1 MQKKTKITLKK
12 LFEWILINIPIAF
25 FINEILKDKKNVI
38 VFSNW
43 IILFLL
49 ILPFTIIILKKKF
62 KTKKYLY
69 VYSMYFFSI
78 IFFQIFIYKF
88 KIFNQIKNLAY
99 LVYKTIYHNEV
110 KGVVPPPIV
119 IYLILFITLFCGF
132 IVNYIKKYKKI
143 DTDNQD
149 KSGLIDSRNQDL
161 KKLKNILDN
170 TLDSIIVD
178 DEWGNGK
185 TFFIKEFMRVYER
198 NYEFIYIKTP
208 YFQTREEFRK
218 IFLTELNK
226 VFIKNGIFN
235 TSISNLTKYFG
246 IEIQGIK
253 LNQIE
258 KNYNETIEEI
268 VKKMCKLEQK
278 IIVVLD
284 DLDRIEKGEDI
295 QEILN
300 FIGEINIELREK
312 IGIITL
318 SSYNKLNE
326 KVISHTEDKEGEN
339 YLEKYFDKKFYLQK
353 VNIKELIEYFCED
366 ENLSKIIKQC
376 TEAIEKYYLISFNSE
391 NLENYEKNSKE
402 EIKQNKIYFSRQTFR
417 NIERIVKNIS
427 NINVD
432 ELIGNKEIYK
442 KIFILF
448 EIFELLLPESW
459 ENLKI
464 DSKMESLLNNIFIY
478 KDNPEIN
485 LERYNQFIYSC
496 ANEVLNYKKS
506 KTQNFFSKYQN
517 IKNFITGKSINNSE
531 NILIEE
537 YLETAKIFKFSEDEK
552 KQILDFF
559 IRDNKISKY
568 DFIQLYIQFELNY
581 KLYLDDITTFIEI
594 INNKSNN
601 CGSTYI
607 NKYLLIREFCKFLY
621 SLSLISLKEFSDII
635 KLIQTNDIS
644 LLEEKIFEKFNQ
656 HKNKQEIYKIL
667 NFISEIY
674 NETSQPLKYNTLIS
688 NIKIGIENFKFN
700 DDLESLLNAIKEAEK
715 EFKDDTWYT
724 IEKYDFIVDI
734 EEIFNQGNLDL
745 DSLLKKYLFK
755 FHKNE
760 DENTKLIEY
769 IKLIKYIKT
778 LRENNIIKVN
788 IQHIVNLNILK
799 LYLEEINPTIKEIT
813 DRLKNNKIDI
823 EKFKRKLKKENKD
836 KYEEWKDILNELKT
850 K

>member
-1 MQKKTKITLKK
+1 MKKKIIFKK
-12 LFEWILINIPIAF
+12 IFEWFLINIPIAF
-25 FINEILKDKKNVI
+25 FINEILGDKKNI
-38 VFSNW
+38 ITFSNW

-49 ILPFTIIILKKKF
+49 ILPFTITILKKKF
-62 KTKKYLY
+62 KIEKYLFDY
-69 VYSMYFFSI
+69 LKYFFSI
-78 IFFQIFIYKF
+78 VCAQII
-88 KIFNQIKNLAY
+88 
-99 LVYKTIYHNEV
+99 VYKLKKYDNIKDLQIILSCWILIT
-110 KGVVPPPIV
+110 
-119 IYLILFITLFCGF
+119 ILFGDF
-132 IVNYIKKYKKI
+132 ISRYIEKYENNDSDNVNKI
-143 DTDNQD
+143 GSN
-149 KSGLIDSRNQDL
+149 LINSREQDL
-161 KKLKNILDN
+161 DNLKNILDN
-170 TLDSIIVD
+170 TLDSIIID

-185 TFFIKEFMRVYER
+185 TFFIKKFMEKYNT
-198 NYEFIYIKTP
+198 NYEFIYIKAP

-218 IFLTELNK
+218 VFLTELNK

-246 IEIQGIK
+246 VEIQGIT

-268 VKKMCKLEQK
+268 VKKMCKLDKK
-278 IIVVLD
+278 IVVVLD

-312 IGIITL
+312 IGLITL

-353 VNIKELIEYFCED
+353 INIQELIEYFCED

-376 TEAIEKYYLISFNSE
+376 KEAIEKYYLISFNSE
-391 NLENYEKNSKE
+391 NLENYEKNFKE
-402 EIKQNKIYFSRQTFR
+402 EIKQNKIYFSKQTFR

-448 EIFELLLPESW
+448 EIFELLLPKSW

-485 LERYNQFIYSC
+485 FERYNQFIYSC

-506 KTQNFFSKYQN
+506 KTQNYFSKYQN
-517 IKNFITGKSINNSE
+517 IKNFITGKHINNDE

-537 YLETAKIFKFSEDEK
+537 YLETAEIFKFSEDEK

-559 IRDNKISKY
+559 ITNNKITKY
-568 DFIQLYIQFELNY
+568 DFIQLYYQFELDY
-581 KLYLDDITTFIEI
+581 KLCLYDVEIFIEK

-601 CGSTYI
+601 CGSTFI
-607 NKYLLIREFCKFLY
+607 NKYLLISEFCKFLY

-635 KLIQTNDIS
+635 ELIQTNDTS

-667 NFISEIY
+667 DFISEIY
-674 NETSQPLKYNTLIS
+674 NETSQTSKYNTLNS

-700 DDLESLLNAIKEAEK
+700 DDVNSLLKAFKEAENEYK
-715 EFKDDTWYT
+715 EDAWFT
-724 IEKYDFIVDI
+724 ILGMHFDFIVDV
-734 EEIFNQGNLDL
+734 ENSFNQDDLNLDIE
-745 DSLLKKYLFK
+745 SKKYLDK
-755 FHKNE
+755 FYKNK
-760 DENTKLIEY
+760 KLVNYVKI
-769 IKLIKYIKT
+769 
-778 LRENNIIKVN
+778 LRENSIIKVN
-788 IQHIVNLNILK
+788 VHHIINLNILK
-799 LYLEEINPTIKEIT
+799 LDLKEINPTINEIT
-813 DRLKNNKIDI
+813 DRLKNNNIDI
-823 EKFKRKLKKENKD
+823 EKFKKKLKEENKD
-836 KYEEWKDILNELKT
+836 KYEEWKDILNELV
-850 K
+850 

>member
-1 MQKKTKITLKK
+1 MKKKIIFKK
-12 LFEWILINIPIAF
+12 VFEWFLINIPIAF
-25 FINEILKDKKNVI
+25 FINEILGDKKNI
-38 VFSNW
+38 ITFSNW

-49 ILPFTIIILKKKF
+49 IFLFAIIILKKKL
-62 KTKKYLY
+62 KIEKYLFDY
-69 VYSMYFFSI
+69 LEYFFSVVCIQI
-78 IFFQIFIYKF
+78 IIYKS
-88 KIFNQIKNLAY
+88 KKYDSIKDFMIILSCWI
-99 LVYKTIYHNEV
+99 LIT
-110 KGVVPPPIV
+110 
-119 IYLILFITLFCGF
+119 ILFGDF
-132 IVNYIKKYKKI
+132 ISRYIEKYENNDSNNVNKI
-143 DTDNQD
+143 GSN
-149 KSGLIDSRNQDL
+149 LINSREQDL
-161 KKLKNILDN
+161 DNLKNILDN
-170 TLDSIIVD
+170 TLDSIIID

-185 TFFIKEFMRVYER
+185 TFFIKKFMEKYNT
-198 NYEFIYIKTP
+198 NYEFIYIKAP

-218 IFLTELNK
+218 VFLTELNK

-246 IEIQGIK
+246 VEIQGIT

-268 VKKMCKLEQK
+268 VKKMCKLDKK
-278 IIVVLD
+278 IVVVLD

-312 IGIITL
+312 IGLITL

-353 VNIKELIEYFCED
+353 VNIQELIEYFCED
-366 ENLSKIIKQC
+366 ENLLKIIKQC
-376 TEAIEKYYLISFNSE
+376 KKAIEEHYLISFNSE
-391 NLENYEKNSKE
+391 ILEIYEKNFKE
-402 EIKQNKIYFSRQTFR
+402 DIKKQNKIYLSKQTFR
-417 NIERIVKNIS
+417 NIERLIKNI
-427 NINVD
+427 NISVN
-432 ELIGNKEIYK
+432 EIIGDKEIYE

-485 LERYNQFIYSC
+485 FERYNQFIYSC

-506 KTQNFFSKYQN
+506 KTQNYFSKYQN

-559 IRDNKISKY
+559 IANNKITKY
-568 DFIQLYIQFELNY
+568 DFIQLYYQFELDY
-581 KLYLDDITTFIEI
+581 KLCLYDVEIFIEK

-601 CGSTYI
+601 CGSTFI
-607 NKYLLIREFCKFLY
+607 NKYLLISEFCKFLY
-621 SLSLISLKEFSDII
+621 SLSLISLKELSDII
-635 KLIQTNDIS
+635 KLIQTNNINLS
-644 LLEEKIFEKFNQ
+644 EEKIFEKFNQ

-674 NETSQPLKYNTLIS
+674 NETSQTSEYNTLNS
-688 NIKIGIENFKFN
+688 NIEIGIKNFKFN
-700 DDLESLLNAIKEAEK
+700 DDVNSLLKAFKEAENEYK
-715 EFKDDTWYT
+715 EDAWFT
-724 IEKYDFIVDI
+724 ILGMHFNFIVDV
-734 EEIFNQGNLDL
+734 ENSFNQDDL
-745 DSLLKKYLFK
+745 NFDIESKKYLDK
-755 FHKNE
+755 FYKNK
-760 DENTKLIEY
+760 KLVNYVKI
-769 IKLIKYIKT
+769 
-778 LRENNIIKVN
+778 LRENSIIKVN
-788 IQHIVNLNILK
+788 VHHIINLNILELDWK
-799 LYLEEINPTIKEIT
+799 EINSTINEIT
-813 DRLKNNKIDI
+813 DRLKNNNIDI
-823 EKFKRKLKKENKD
+823 EKFKKKLKEENKD
-836 KYEEWKDILNELKT
+836 KYEEWKDILNELV
-850 K
+850 

>member
-1 MQKKTKITLKK
+1 MQKKIKITLKK
-12 LFEWILINIPIAF
+12 LLEWILINIPIAF
-25 FINEILKDKKNVI
+25 FINEILKDKKKVI

-62 KTKKYLY
+62 KTEKYLY
-69 VYSMYFFSI
+69 NYLMYSFSI

-88 KIFNQIKNLAY
+88 KIFDKIKNLAY
-99 LVYKTIYHNEV
+99 LVYKTIYHNEL

-143 DTDNQD
+143 DIDNQD
-149 KSGLIDSRNQDL
+149 KSGLIDSRKQDL
-161 KKLKNILDN
+161 EKLKNILDN
-170 TLDSIIVD
+170 TLDSIIID

-185 TFFIKEFMRVYER
+185 TFFIKEFMKVYEK
-198 NYEFIYIKTP
+198 NYEFIYIKAP

-218 IFLTELNK
+218 VFLTELNK
-226 VFIKNGIFN
+226 AFIKSGIFN

-246 IEIQGIK
+246 IEIQGIT

-268 VKKMCKLEQK
+268 IKKMCKLDK
-278 IIVVLD
+278 RTVIVLD

-295 QEILN
+295 QEIFN

-312 IGIITL
+312 IGLITL

-326 KVISHTEDKEGEN
+326 KVQNHTEEKEGED

-353 VNIKELIEYFCED
+353 VNGEELIEYFCKD
-366 ENLSKIIKQC
+366 KNLQKLIKQC
-376 TEAIEKYYLISFNSE
+376 KQAIEKYYD
-391 NLENYEKNSKE
+391 LEVE
-402 EIKQNKIYFSRQTFR
+402 KQNITYLSKQTFR
-417 NIERIVKNIS
+417 NIERLVKNIS
-427 NINVD
+427 NINID
-432 ELIGNKEIYK
+432 KIIENKEIYK
-442 KIFILF
+442 KIFVLF

-459 ENLKI
+459 ENLEIDPKI
-464 DSKMESLLNNIFIY
+464 KSLLNNIFIY

-485 LERYNQFIYSC
+485 FERYYQFIDSC

-506 KTQNFFSKYQN
+506 KTQNYFSKYQN
-517 IKNFITGKSINNSE
+517 IKNFITKKSINNSK

-559 IRDNKISKY
+559 IRDNRISKY

-581 KLYLDDITTFIEI
+581 KLYPDDITTFIEK

-601 CGSTYI
+601 CDNSSI
-607 NKYLLIREFCKFLY
+607 DKYSLITLICKFL
-621 SLSLISLKEFSDII
+621 LRLNLISLKELGEIA
-635 KLIQTNDIS
+635 KLNEDNNLS
-644 LLEEKIFEKFNQ
+644 EEKIFEKFNQ

-667 NFISEIY
+667 EFILEIY
-674 NETSQPLKYNTLIS
+674 NETSSISKYNILMY
-688 NIKIGIENFKFN
+688 NIKLGIINFKFKN
-700 DDLESLLNAIKEAEK
+700 DLESLLNALKEAKK

-724 IEKYDFIVDI
+724 IEKYDFIVDV
-734 EEIFNQGNLDL
+734 EEIFNQRNPNLD
-745 DSLLKKYLFK
+745 SSLKKYLFQ

-769 IKLIKYIKT
+769 IKT
-778 LRENNIIKVN
+778 LRENNIIKAN
-788 IQHIVNLNILK
+788 IQYIVNLNILELDWK
-799 LYLEEINPTIKEIT
+799 EINPTIKEIT
-813 DRLKNNKIDI
+813 DRLKNNNIDI
-823 EKFKRKLKKENKD
+823 EKFKKKLKEENKD
-836 KYEEWKDILNELKT
+836 KYKEWKDILNELQIK
-850 K
+850 

>member
-1 MQKKTKITLKK
+1 MKKKIIFKK
-12 LFEWILINIPIAF
+12 VFEWFLINIPVAF
-25 FINEILKDKKNVI
+25 FINEILGDKKNI
-38 VFSNW
+38 ITFSNW

-49 ILPFTIIILKKKF
+49 ILPFVIVTLKKKF
-62 KTKKYLY
+62 KIEKYLFDY
-69 VYSMYFFSI
+69 LKYFLSIVCAQIIVYKLKEYDDIKDLQI
-78 IFFQIFIYKF
+78 IFSCC
-88 KIFNQIKNLAY
+88 
-99 LVYKTIYHNEV
+99 
-110 KGVVPPPIV
+110 
-119 IYLILFITLFCGF
+119 ILFKFLFGDF
-132 IVNYIKKYKKI
+132 ISRYVEKYKNNDNVNKI
-143 DTDNQD
+143 
-149 KSGLIDSRNQDL
+149 KSNLINSRKQDL
-161 KKLKNILDN
+161 DNLKNILDS
-170 TLDSIIVD
+170 TLDSIIID

-185 TFFIKEFMRVYER
+185 TFFIKKFMEKYNT
-198 NYEFIYIKTP
+198 NYEFIYIKAP
-208 YFQTREEFRK
+208 YFQTRQEFRK
-218 IFLTELNK
+218 VFLTELNK

-246 IEIQGIK
+246 IEIQGIT

-268 VKKMCKLEQK
+268 VKKMCKLDK
-278 IIVVLD
+278 RIVIVLD

-300 FIGEINIELREK
+300 FIGEMNIELKEK
-312 IGIITL
+312 IRLITL

-326 KVISHTEDKEGEN
+326 KVQNHTEKKEGED

-353 VNIKELIEYFCED
+353 INIEELIEYFCKD
-366 ENLSKIIKQC
+366 KNLQNIIKQC
-376 TEAIEKYYLISFNSE
+376 KQAIEKYYD
-391 NLENYEKNSKE
+391 LEVGEERYGEQKE
-402 EIKQNKIYFSRQTFR
+402 QKEQKKQNITYLSKQTFR
-417 NIERIVKNIS
+417 NIERLIKNI
-427 NINVD
+427 NININ
-432 ELIGNKEIYK
+432 ENEIIENNENNENNEIYK

-485 LERYNQFIYSC
+485 FERYNQFIYSC

-506 KTQNFFSKYQN
+506 KTQNYFSKYQN

-607 NKYLLIREFCKFLY
+607 NKDLLIREFCKFLY
-621 SLSLISLKEFSDII
+621 SLSLIFLKEFSDII
-635 KLIQTNDIS
+635 KLIQTNDDS

-674 NETSQPLKYNTLIS
+674 NETSQPSKYNTLNS

-700 DDLESLLNAIKEAEK
+700 DDVNPLLKAFKEAENEYK
-715 EFKDDTWYT
+715 EDAWIT
-724 IEKYDFIVDI
+724 ILGMSFDFIVDV
-734 EEIFNQGNLDL
+734 ENSFNQDDLNLDIE
-745 DSLLKKYLFK
+745 SKKYLDK
-755 FHKNE
+755 FYKNK
-760 DENTKLIEY
+760 KLVNHVKI
-769 IKLIKYIKT
+769 
-778 LRENNIIKVN
+778 LRENSIIKANVH
-788 IQHIVNLNILK
+788 HIINLNILK
-799 LYLEEINPTIKEIT
+799 LDLEEINSTINEIT
-813 DRLKNNKIDI
+813 DRLKNNNIDI
-823 EKFKRKLKKENKD
+823 EKFKKKLKEENKD
-836 KYEEWKDILNELKT
+836 KYEEWKDILNELV
-850 K
+850 

>member
-1 MQKKTKITLKK
+1 MKKKIIFKK
-12 LFEWILINIPIAF
+12 IFEWFLINIPIAF
-25 FINEILKDKKNVI
+25 FINEILGDKKNI
-38 VFSNW
+38 ITFSNW

-49 ILPFTIIILKKKF
+49 ILPFVIVTLKKKF
-62 KTKKYLY
+62 KIEKYLFDY
-69 VYSMYFFSI
+69 LKYFLSIVCAQIIVYKLKEYDNIKDLQI
-78 IFFQIFIYKF
+78 IFSCC
-88 KIFNQIKNLAY
+88 
-99 LVYKTIYHNEV
+99 
-110 KGVVPPPIV
+110 
-119 IYLILFITLFCGF
+119 ILFKFLFGDF
-132 IVNYIKKYKKI
+132 ISRYVEKYENNDNVNKI
-143 DTDNQD
+143 RSN
-149 KSGLIDSRNQDL
+149 LINSREQDL
-161 KKLKNILDN
+161 DNLKNILDN
-170 TLDSIIVD
+170 TLDSIIID

-185 TFFIKEFMRVYER
+185 TFFIKKFMEKYNT
-198 NYEFIYIKTP
+198 NYEFIYIKAP

-218 IFLTELNK
+218 VFLTELNK

-246 IEIQGIK
+246 VEIQGIT

-268 VKKMCKLEQK
+268 VKKMCKLDK
-278 IIVVLD
+278 KIVVILD

-312 IGIITL
+312 IGLITL

-353 VNIKELIEYFCED
+353 VNIQELIEYFCED

-376 TEAIEKYYLISFNSE
+376 KEAIEKYYLISFNS
-391 NLENYEKNSKE
+391 
-402 EIKQNKIYFSRQTFR
+402 
-417 NIERIVKNIS
+417 
-427 NINVD
+427 
-432 ELIGNKEIYK
+432 GNKEIYK

-448 EIFELLLPESW
+448 EIFELLLPKSW

-485 LERYNQFIYSC
+485 FEKYNPFIYSC

-506 KTQNFFSKYQN
+506 KTQNYFSKYQN
-517 IKNFITGKSINNSE
+517 IKNFITGKYINNDES
-531 NILIEE
+531 ILIEE

-601 CGSTYI
+601 CGDTYI

-635 KLIQTNDIS
+635 KLIQTNDDS

-667 NFISEIY
+667 DFISEIY
-674 NETSQPLKYNTLIS
+674 NETSQTSKYNTLNS
-688 NIKIGIENFKFN
+688 NIKIGIKNFKFN
-700 DDLESLLNAIKEAEK
+700 DDVNSLLKAFKEAENEYK
-715 EFKDDTWYT
+715 EDAWFT
-724 IEKYDFIVDI
+724 ILGMHFDFIVDV
-734 EEIFNQGNLDL
+734 ENSFNQDDLNLDIE
-745 DSLLKKYLFK
+745 SKKYLDK
-755 FHKNE
+755 FYKNK
-760 DENTKLIEY
+760 KLVNYVKI
-769 IKLIKYIKT
+769 
-778 LRENNIIKVN
+778 LRENSIIKVN
-788 IQHIVNLNILK
+788 VHHIINLNILK
-799 LYLEEINPTIKEIT
+799 LDLKEINPTINEIT
-813 DRLKNNKIDI
+813 DRLKNNNIDI
-823 EKFKRKLKKENKD
+823 EKFKKKLKEENKD
-836 KYEEWKDILNELKT
+836 KYEEWKDILNELV
-850 K
+850 

>member
-12 LFEWILINIPIAF
+12 LLEWFLINIPIAF
-25 FINEILKDKKNVI
+25 FINEILKDKKKVI

-62 KTKKYLY
+62 KTEKYLY
-69 VYSMYFFSI
+69 NYLMYSFSI

-88 KIFNQIKNLAY
+88 KIFDKIKNLAY
-99 LVYKTIYHNEV
+99 LVYKTIYHNEL

-143 DTDNQD
+143 DIDNQD
-149 KSGLIDSRNQDL
+149 KSGLIDSRKQDL
-161 KKLKNILDN
+161 EKLKNILDN
-170 TLDSIIVD
+170 TLDSIIID

-185 TFFIKEFMRVYER
+185 TFFIKEFMKVYER
-198 NYEFIYIKTP
+198 NYEFIYIKAP
-208 YFQTREEFRK
+208 YFRTREEFRK
-218 IFLTELNK
+218 VFLTELNK
-226 VFIKNGIFN
+226 VFTKSGIFN

-246 IEIQGIK
+246 IEIQGIT

-268 VKKMCKLEQK
+268 VKKMCKLDK
-278 IIVVLD
+278 RIVIVLD

-300 FIGEINIELREK
+300 FIGEINIELGKK
-312 IGIITL
+312 IGLITL
-318 SSYNKLNE
+318 SSYNKLN
-326 KVISHTEDKEGEN
+326 KKIQNHTEKKEGED

-353 VNIKELIEYFCED
+353 VNGEELIEYFCKD
-366 ENLSKIIKQC
+366 KNLQKIIKQC
-376 TEAIEKYYLISFNSE
+376 KQAIENYYD
-391 NLENYEKNSKE
+391 LEVE
-402 EIKQNKIYFSRQTFR
+402 KQNITYLSKQTFR
-417 NIERIVKNIS
+417 NIERLIKNI
-427 NINVD
+427 NISIN
-432 ELIGNKEIYK
+432 EIIENKEIYE

-448 EIFELLLPESW
+448 EIFELLLPKSW
-459 ENLKI
+459 ENLKR
-464 DSKMESLLNNIFIY
+464 DKMELLLNNIFIY

-485 LERYNQFIYSC
+485 SERYNQFIYSC
-496 ANEVLNYKKS
+496 ADEVLNYKKS
-506 KTQNFFSKYQN
+506 KTQNYFSKYQN

-559 IRDNKISKY
+559 IRDNGISQY

-601 CGSTYI
+601 CGNSSI
-607 NKYLLIREFCKFLY
+607 DKYLLITLICKFL
-621 SLSLISLKEFSDII
+621 LRLNLISLKELGEIA
-635 KLIQTNDIS
+635 KLNEDNNLS
-644 LLEEKIFEKFNQ
+644 EEKLFEKFNQ

-667 NFISEIY
+667 EFISKIY
-674 NETSQPLKYNTLIS
+674 SETSQTSKYNTLYS
-688 NIKIGIENFKFN
+688 NIKIGIKNFTFN
-700 DDLESLLNAIKEAEK
+700 DDVNPLLKAFKEAENEYK
-715 EFKDDTWYT
+715 EDAWFT
-724 IEKYDFIVDI
+724 IWGMHFDFIVDV
-734 EEIFNQGNLDL
+734 ENSFNQDDLNLDIE
-745 DSLLKKYLFK
+745 SKKYLDK
-755 FHKNE
+755 FYKNK
-760 DENTKLIEY
+760 KLVNYVNI
-769 IKLIKYIKT
+769 
-778 LRENNIIKVN
+778 LRENNIIKENVR
-788 IQHIVNLNILK
+788 HIINLNILK
-799 LYLEEINPTIKEIT
+799 LNLKEINPKIKDIT

>member
-1 MQKKTKITLKK
+1 MKKKIIFKK
-12 LFEWILINIPIAF
+12 IFEWILINIPVAF
-25 FINEILKDKKNVI
+25 FINEILGDKKNI
-38 VFSNW
+38 ITFSNW

-49 ILPFTIIILKKKF
+49 ILPFTITILKKKF
-62 KTKKYLY
+62 KIEKYLFDY
-69 VYSMYFFSI
+69 LKYFFSI
-78 IFFQIFIYKF
+78 VCAQII
-88 KIFNQIKNLAY
+88 
-99 LVYKTIYHNEV
+99 VYKLKKYDNI
-110 KGVVPPPIV
+110 KDLQI
-119 IYLILFITLFCGF
+119 ILSCWILIIILFGDF
-132 IVNYIKKYKKI
+132 ISRYIEKYENNDSDNVNKI
-143 DTDNQD
+143 ESN
-149 KSGLIDSRNQDL
+149 LINSRKQDL
-161 KKLKNILDN
+161 VNLKNILDS
-170 TLDSIIVD
+170 TLDSIIID
-178 DEWGNGK
+178 DKWGNGK
-185 TFFIKEFMRVYER
+185 TFFIKKFMEKY
-198 NYEFIYIKTP
+198 NTDYEFIYIKAP

-218 IFLTELNK
+218 VFLTELNK

-235 TSISNLTKYFG
+235 TSILNLTKYFG
-246 IEIQGIK
+246 IEIQGIT

-268 VKKMCKLEQK
+268 VKKMCKLDK
-278 IIVVLD
+278 RIVIVLD

-300 FIGEINIELREK
+300 FIGEINTELREK
-312 IGIITL
+312 IGLITL

-326 KVISHTEDKEGEN
+326 KVQNHIEDKEGEN
-339 YLEKYFDKKFYLQK
+339 YLDKYFDKKFYLQK
-353 VNIKELIEYFCED
+353 VNIEELIEYFCED
-366 ENLSKIIKQC
+366 ETLSKIIKQC
-376 TEAIEKYYLISFNSE
+376 KKAIEKDYLLSFNSE
-391 NLENYEKNSKE
+391 NLENYELNFKE
-402 EIKQNKIYFSRQTFR
+402 EVKQNKIYLSRQTFR

-464 DSKMESLLNNIFIY
+464 DSKMESLLDNIFIY
-478 KDNPEIN
+478 KDNLEIN
-485 LERYNQFIYSC
+485 FEGYNQFIYSC

-506 KTQNFFSKYQN
+506 KTQNYFSKYQN

-531 NILIEE
+531 NILIKE

-581 KLYLDDITTFIEI
+581 KLYLDDITAFIEI

-601 CGSTYI
+601 CVSTYI
-607 NKYLLIREFCKFLY
+607 NKDLLIRKFCKFLY

-635 KLIQTNDIS
+635 KLIQTNDDS
-644 LLEEKIFEKFNQ
+644 LLEEKKFEKFNQ

-674 NETSQPLKYNTLIS
+674 NETSQPSKYNTLNS

-700 DDLESLLNAIKEAEK
+700 DDVNPLLKAFEEAENEYK
-715 EFKDDTWYT
+715 EDAWFT
-724 IEKYDFIVDI
+724 ILGMRFNFINEI
-734 EEIFNQGNLDL
+734 ENIFNTKNLDL
-745 DSLLKKYLFK
+745 DNELKKYLYQSY
-755 FHKNE
+755 KNE

-769 IKLIKYIKT
+769 IKT
-778 LRENNIIKVN
+778 LRENSIIKANVH
-788 IQHIVNLNILK
+788 HIINLNILRLDLK
-799 LYLEEINPTIKEIT
+799 KINPTIKEIT
-813 DRLKNNKIDI
+813 DRLKNNKVNI
-823 EKFKRKLKKENKD
+823 EKFKKKLKEENKD
-836 KYEEWKDILNELKT
+836 KYEEWKDILNELV
-850 K
+850 

>member
-1 MQKKTKITLKK
+1 MKKKIIFKK
-12 LFEWILINIPIAF
+12 IFEWFLINIPIAF
-25 FINEILKDKKNVI
+25 FINEILGDKKNI
-38 VFSNW
+38 ITFSNW

-49 ILPFTIIILKKKF
+49 ILPFVIVTLKKKF
-62 KTKKYLY
+62 KIEKYLFDY
-69 VYSMYFFSI
+69 LKYFLSIVCAQIIVYKLKEYDNIKDLQI
-78 IFFQIFIYKF
+78 IFSCC
-88 KIFNQIKNLAY
+88 
-99 LVYKTIYHNEV
+99 
-110 KGVVPPPIV
+110 
-119 IYLILFITLFCGF
+119 ILFKFLFGDF
-132 IVNYIKKYKKI
+132 ISRYVEKYKNNDNVNKI
-143 DTDNQD
+143 GSN
-149 KSGLIDSRNQDL
+149 LINSREQDL
-161 KKLKNILDN
+161 DNLKNILDN
-170 TLDSIIVD
+170 TLDSIIID

-185 TFFIKEFMRVYER
+185 TFFIKKFMEKYNT
-198 NYEFIYIKTP
+198 NYEFIYIKAP

-218 IFLTELNK
+218 VFLTELNK

-246 IEIQGIK
+246 VEIQGIT

-268 VKKMCKLEQK
+268 VKKMCKLDKK
-278 IIVVLD
+278 IVVVLD

-312 IGIITL
+312 IGLITL

-391 NLENYEKNSKE
+391 NLENYEKNFKE
-402 EIKQNKIYFSRQTFR
+402 EIKQNKIYFSKQTFR

-506 KTQNFFSKYQN
+506 KTQNYFSKYQN

-601 CGSTYI
+601 CGDTYI

-635 KLIQTNDIS
+635 KLIQTNNINLSD
-644 LLEEKIFEKFNQ
+644 EKIFEKFNQ

-667 NFISEIY
+667 DFISEIY
-674 NETSQPLKYNTLIS
+674 NETSQTSKYNTLNS
-688 NIKIGIENFKFN
+688 NIKIGIKNFKFN
-700 DDLESLLNAIKEAEK
+700 DDVNSLLKAFKKAENEYKEDAW
-715 EFKDDTWYT
+715 FT
-724 IEKYDFIVDI
+724 ILGMHFDFIVDV
-734 EEIFNQGNLDL
+734 ENSFNQDDLNLDIE
-745 DSLLKKYLFK
+745 SKKYLDK
-755 FHKNE
+755 FYKNK
-760 DENTKLIEY
+760 KLVNYVKI
-769 IKLIKYIKT
+769 
-778 LRENNIIKVN
+778 LRENSIIKVN
-788 IQHIVNLNILK
+788 VHHIINLNILK
-799 LYLEEINPTIKEIT
+799 LDLKEINPTINEIT
-813 DRLKNNKIDI
+813 DRLKNNNIDI
-823 EKFKRKLKKENKD
+823 EKFKKKLKEENKD
-836 KYEEWKDILNELKT
+836 KYEEWKDILNELV
-850 K
+850 

>member
-1 MQKKTKITLKK
+1 MKKKIIFKK
-12 LFEWILINIPIAF
+12 IFEWFLINIPIAF
-25 FINEILKDKKNVI
+25 FINEILGDKKNI
-38 VFSNW
+38 ITFSNW

-49 ILPFTIIILKKKF
+49 ILPFVIVTLKKKF
-62 KTKKYLY
+62 KIEKYLFDY
-69 VYSMYFFSI
+69 LKYFLSIVCAQIIVYKLKEYDNIKDLQI
-78 IFFQIFIYKF
+78 IFSCC
-88 KIFNQIKNLAY
+88 
-99 LVYKTIYHNEV
+99 
-110 KGVVPPPIV
+110 
-119 IYLILFITLFCGF
+119 ILFKFLFGDF
-132 IVNYIKKYKKI
+132 ISRYVEKYENNDNVNKI
-143 DTDNQD
+143 RSN
-149 KSGLIDSRNQDL
+149 LINSREQDL
-161 KKLKNILDN
+161 DNLKNILDN
-170 TLDSIIVD
+170 TLDSIIID

-185 TFFIKEFMRVYER
+185 TFFIKKFMEKYNT
-198 NYEFIYIKTP
+198 NYEFIYIKAP

-218 IFLTELNK
+218 VFLTELNK

-246 IEIQGIK
+246 VEIQGIT

-268 VKKMCKLEQK
+268 VKKMCKLDK
-278 IIVVLD
+278 KIVVILD

-312 IGIITL
+312 IGLITL

-353 VNIKELIEYFCED
+353 VNIQELIEYFCED

-376 TEAIEKYYLISFNSE
+376 KEAIEKYYLISFNSE
-391 NLENYEKNSKE
+391 NLENYEKNFKE
-402 EIKQNKIYFSRQTFR
+402 EIKQNKIYFSKQTFR

-427 NINVD
+427 NINLESD
-432 ELIGNKEIYK
+432 EEESCFCK

-448 EIFELLLPESW
+448 EIFELLLPKSW

-485 LERYNQFIYSC
+485 FEKYNPFIYSC

-506 KTQNFFSKYQN
+506 KTQNYFSKYQN
-517 IKNFITGKSINNSE
+517 IKNFITGKYINNDES
-531 NILIEE
+531 ILIEE

-601 CGSTYI
+601 CGDTYI

-635 KLIQTNDIS
+635 KLIQTNDDS

-667 NFISEIY
+667 DFISEIY
-674 NETSQPLKYNTLIS
+674 NETSQTSKYNTLNS
-688 NIKIGIENFKFN
+688 NIKIGIKNFKFN
-700 DDLESLLNAIKEAEK
+700 DDVNSLLKAFKEAENEYK
-715 EFKDDTWYT
+715 EDAWFT
-724 IEKYDFIVDI
+724 ILGMHFDFIVDV
-734 EEIFNQGNLDL
+734 ENSFNQDDLNLDIE
-745 DSLLKKYLFK
+745 SKKYLDK
-755 FHKNE
+755 FYKNK
-760 DENTKLIEY
+760 KLVNYVKI
-769 IKLIKYIKT
+769 
-778 LRENNIIKVN
+778 LRENSIIKVN
-788 IQHIVNLNILK
+788 VHHIINLNILK
-799 LYLEEINPTIKEIT
+799 LDLKEINPTINEIT
-813 DRLKNNKIDI
+813 DRLKNNNIDI
-823 EKFKRKLKKENKD
+823 EKFKKKLKEENKD
-836 KYEEWKDILNELKT
+836 KYEEWKDILNELV
-850 K
+850 

>member
-246 IEIQGIK
+246 IEIQGIT

-284 DLDRIEKGEDI
+284 DLDRIKKGEYI

-312 IGIITL
+312 IGLITL

-326 KVISHTEDKEGEN
+326 KVQNHTGKKEGED

-353 VNIKELIEYFCED
+353 INGEELIEYFCKD
-366 ENLSKIIKQC
+366 KNLQKIIKQC
-376 TEAIEKYYLISFNSE
+376 KQAIEKYYD
-391 NLENYEKNSKE
+391 LEVEEERYEERKE
-402 EIKQNKIYFSRQTFR
+402 QEKQNITYLSKQTFR
-417 NIERIVKNIS
+417 NIERLIKNINI
-427 NINVD
+427 NINVN
-432 ELIGNKEIYK
+432 EIIENKEIYE

-459 ENLKI
+459 ENLTI
-464 DSKMESLLNNIFIY
+464 NGRMEALLNSIFDKEY
-478 KDNPEIN
+478 NSKIN
-485 LERYNQFIYSC
+485 FNTKKNYNQFIYSS

-506 KTQNFFSKYQN
+506 KTQNYFSKYQN
-517 IKNFITGKSINNSE
+517 IKNFITGKYINNDES
-531 NILIEE
+531 ILIEE

-559 IRDNKISKY
+559 ITNNKITKY
-568 DFIQLYIQFELNY
+568 DFVQLYYQFELDY
-581 KLYLDDITTFIEI
+581 KLCLYDTKIFIEK

-601 CGSTYI
+601 CGNTYI
-607 NKYLLIREFCKFLY
+607 NKHLLIREFCKFLY

-635 KLIQTNDIS
+635 KLIQTNNIS

-667 NFISEIY
+667 DFISEIY
-674 NETSQPLKYNTLIS
+674 NETSQISKYSTLNS
-688 NIKIGIENFKFN
+688 NIKIGIVNFKSNN
-700 DDLESLLNAIKEAEK
+700 DVNPLLKAFKEAENEYK
-715 EFKDDTWYT
+715 EDAWFT
-724 IEKYDFIVDI
+724 ILGMHFDFIVDV
-734 EEIFNQGNLDL
+734 ENSFNQDNLNLDIE
-745 DSLLKKYLFK
+745 SKKYLDK
-755 FHKNE
+755 FYKNK
-760 DENTKLIEY
+760 KLVNYVKI
-769 IKLIKYIKT
+769 
-778 LRENNIIKVN
+778 LRENSIIKVN
-788 IQHIVNLNILK
+788 VHHIINLNILK
-799 LYLEEINPTIKEIT
+799 LDLKEINPTINEIT
-813 DRLKNNKIDI
+813 DRLKNNNIDI
-823 EKFKRKLKKENKD
+823 EKFKKKLKEENKD
-836 KYEEWKDILNELKT
+836 KYEEWKDILNELV
-850 K
+850 

>member
-12 LFEWILINIPIAF
+12 LLEWFLINIPIAF
-25 FINEILKDKKNVI
+25 FINEILKDKKKVI

-62 KTKKYLY
+62 KTEKYLY
-69 VYSMYFFSI
+69 NYLMYSFSI

-88 KIFNQIKNLAY
+88 KIFDKIKNLAY
-99 LVYKTIYHNEV
+99 LVYKTIYHNEL

-143 DTDNQD
+143 DIDNQD
-149 KSGLIDSRNQDL
+149 KSGLIDSRKQDL
-161 KKLKNILDN
+161 EKLKNILDN
-170 TLDSIIVD
+170 TLDSIIID

-185 TFFIKEFMRVYER
+185 TFFIKEFMKVYEK
-198 NYEFIYIKTP
+198 NYEFIYIKAP

-218 IFLTELNK
+218 VFLTELNK
-226 VFIKNGIFN
+226 VFIKSGIFN

-246 IEIQGIK
+246 IEIQGIT

-258 KNYNETIEEI
+258 KSYNETIEEI
-268 VKKMCKLEQK
+268 VKKMCKLDK
-278 IIVVLD
+278 RVVIVLD

-312 IGIITL
+312 IGLITL

-326 KVISHTEDKEGEN
+326 KVQSHTEDKEGEN
-339 YLEKYFDKKFYLQK
+339 YLDKYFDKKFYLQK
-353 VNIKELIEYFCED
+353 VNGEELIEYFCKD
-366 ENLSKIIKQC
+366 KNLQKIIKQC
-376 TEAIEKYYLISFNSE
+376 KQAIENYYD
-391 NLENYEKNSKE
+391 LEVE
-402 EIKQNKIYFSRQTFR
+402 KQNITYLSKQTFR
-417 NIERIVKNIS
+417 NIERLIKNI
-427 NINVD
+427 NISIN
-432 ELIGNKEIYK
+432 EIIENKEIYE

-448 EIFELLLPESW
+448 EIFELLLPKSW
-459 ENLKI
+459 ENLNRY
-464 DSKMESLLNNIFIY
+464 KMKLLLNNIFNY

-485 LERYNQFIYSC
+485 SERYNQFIYSC
-496 ANEVLNYKKS
+496 TDEVLNYKKS
-506 KTQNFFSKYQN
+506 KTQNYFSKYQN
-517 IKNFITGKSINNSE
+517 IKNFITGKHINNDE
-531 NILIEE
+531 NILIKE

-559 IRDNKISKY
+559 IRDNGISQY

-601 CGSTYI
+601 CGNSSI
-607 NKYLLIREFCKFLY
+607 DKYLLITLICKFL
-621 SLSLISLKEFSDII
+621 LRLNLISLKELGEIA
-635 KLIQTNDIS
+635 KLNEDNNLS
-644 LLEEKIFEKFNQ
+644 EEKLFEKFNQ

-667 NFISEIY
+667 EFISKIY
-674 NETSQPLKYNTLIS
+674 SETSQTSKYNTLYS
-688 NIKIGIENFKFN
+688 NIKIGIKNFTFN
-700 DDLESLLNAIKEAEK
+700 DDVNPLLKAFKEAENEYK
-715 EFKDDTWYT
+715 EDAWFT
-724 IEKYDFIVDI
+724 IWGMHFDFIVDV
-734 EEIFNQGNLDL
+734 ENSFNQDDLNLDIE
-745 DSLLKKYLFK
+745 SKKYLDK
-755 FHKNE
+755 FYKNK
-760 DENTKLIEY
+760 KLVNYVNI
-769 IKLIKYIKT
+769 
-778 LRENNIIKVN
+778 LRENNIIKENVR
-788 IQHIVNLNILK
+788 HIINLNILK
-799 LYLEEINPTIKEIT
+799 LNLKEINPKIKDIT

>member
-1 MQKKTKITLKK
+1 MKKKIIFKK
-12 LFEWILINIPIAF
+12 IFEWFLINIPIAF
-25 FINEILKDKKNVI
+25 FINEILGDKKNI
-38 VFSNW
+38 ITFSNW

-49 ILPFTIIILKKKF
+49 ILPFVIVTLKKKF
-62 KTKKYLY
+62 KIEKYLFDY
-69 VYSMYFFSI
+69 LKYFLSIVCAQIIVYKLKEYDNIKDLQI
-78 IFFQIFIYKF
+78 IFSCC
-88 KIFNQIKNLAY
+88 
-99 LVYKTIYHNEV
+99 
-110 KGVVPPPIV
+110 
-119 IYLILFITLFCGF
+119 ILFKFLFGDF
-132 IVNYIKKYKKI
+132 ISRYVEKYENNDNVNKI
-143 DTDNQD
+143 RSN
-149 KSGLIDSRNQDL
+149 LINSREQDL
-161 KKLKNILDN
+161 DNLKNILDN
-170 TLDSIIVD
+170 TLDSIIID

-185 TFFIKEFMRVYER
+185 TFFIKKFMEKYNT
-198 NYEFIYIKTP
+198 NYEFIYIKAP

-218 IFLTELNK
+218 VFLTELNK

-246 IEIQGIK
+246 VEIQGIT

-268 VKKMCKLEQK
+268 VKKMCKLDK
-278 IIVVLD
+278 KIVVILD

-312 IGIITL
+312 IGLITL

-353 VNIKELIEYFCED
+353 VNIQELIEYFCED

-376 TEAIEKYYLISFNSE
+376 KEAIEKYYLISFNSE
-391 NLENYEKNSKE
+391 NLENYEKNFKE
-402 EIKQNKIYFSRQTFR
+402 EIKQNKIYFSKQTFR

-448 EIFELLLPESW
+448 EIFELLLPKSW

-485 LERYNQFIYSC
+485 FEKYNPFIYSC

-506 KTQNFFSKYQN
+506 KTQNYFSKYQN
-517 IKNFITGKSINNSE
+517 IKNFITGKYINNDES
-531 NILIEE
+531 ILIEE

-601 CGSTYI
+601 CGDTYI

-635 KLIQTNDIS
+635 KLIQTNDDS

-667 NFISEIY
+667 DFISEIY
-674 NETSQPLKYNTLIS
+674 NETSQTSKYNTLNS
-688 NIKIGIENFKFN
+688 NIKIGIKNFKFN
-700 DDLESLLNAIKEAEK
+700 DDVNSLLKAFKEAENEYK
-715 EFKDDTWYT
+715 EDAWFT
-724 IEKYDFIVDI
+724 ILGMHFDFIVDV
-734 EEIFNQGNLDL
+734 ENSFNQDDLNLDIE
-745 DSLLKKYLFK
+745 SKKYLDK
-755 FHKNE
+755 F
-760 DENTKLIEY
+760 Y
-769 IKLIKYIKT
+769 KT
-778 LRENNIIKVN
+778 
-788 IQHIVNLNILK
+788 
-799 LYLEEINPTIKEIT
+799 
-813 DRLKNNKIDI
+813 
-823 EKFKRKLKKENKD
+823 
-836 KYEEWKDILNELKT
+836 
-850 K
+850 

>member
-1 MQKKTKITLKK
+1 MQKKIKITLKK
-12 LFEWILINIPIAF
+12 LLEWILINIPIAF
-25 FINEILKDKKNVI
+25 FINEILKDKKKVI

-49 ILPFTIIILKKKF
+49 ILPFVIVTLKKKL
-62 KTKKYLY
+62 KIEKYLFDY
-69 VYSMYFFSI
+69 LEYFFSVVCIQI
-78 IFFQIFIYKF
+78 IIYKSKKYDNIQDF
-88 KIFNQIKNLAY
+88 MIILY
-99 LVYKTIYHNEV
+99 CWILIT
-110 KGVVPPPIV
+110 
-119 IYLILFITLFCGF
+119 ILFSDF
-132 IVNYIKKYKKI
+132 ILRYIEKYENNDSDNVNKI
-143 DTDNQD
+143 GSN
-149 KSGLIDSRNQDL
+149 LINSREQDL
-161 KKLKNILDN
+161 DNLKNILDN
-170 TLDSIIVD
+170 TLDSIIID
-178 DEWGNGK
+178 DKWGNGK
-185 TFFIKEFMRVYER
+185 TFFIKKFMEKYNT
-198 NYEFIYIKTP
+198 NYDFIYIKAP

-218 IFLTELNK
+218 VFLAELNK

-246 IEIQGIK
+246 VEIQGIT

-268 VKKMCKLEQK
+268 VKKMCKLDKK
-278 IIVVLD
+278 IVVVLD

-326 KVISHTEDKEGEN
+326 KVISHAEDKEGEN

-353 VNIKELIEYFCED
+353 ANIQELIEFFCED

-376 TEAIEKYYLISFNSE
+376 EKAIEEHYLIFFNSE
-391 NLENYEKNSKE
+391 TPEIYEKNFKE
-402 EIKQNKIYFSRQTFR
+402 EIKQNKIYLSKQTFR
-417 NIERIVKNIS
+417 NIERLIKNI
-427 NINVD
+427 NINVK
-432 ELIGNKEIYK
+432 EIIENKEIYE

-464 DSKMESLLNNIFIY
+464 DSKMESLLDNIFIY

-485 LERYNQFIYSC
+485 FEGYNQFIYSC

-506 KTQNFFSKYQN
+506 KTPNYFSKYQN
-517 IKNFITGKSINNSE
+517 IKNFITEKYINNDE

-552 KQILDFF
+552 KEILDFF
-559 IRDNKISKY
+559 IIDNKISKY

-635 KLIQTNDIS
+635 KLIETNNTN
-644 LLEEKIFEKFNQ
+644 LPKEKIFEKFNQ

-674 NETSQPLKYNTLIS
+674 NETFQPSKYNILMY
-688 NIKIGIENFKFN
+688 NIKLGIINFKFKN
-700 DDLESLLNAIKEAEK
+700 DLESLLNALKEAKK

-734 EEIFNQGNLDL
+734 EEIFNQRNPNLD
-745 DSLLKKYLFK
+745 SSLKKYLFQ

-769 IKLIKYIKT
+769 IKT
-778 LRENNIIKVN
+778 LRENNIIKAN
-788 IQHIVNLNILK
+788 IQDILNLNILELDWK
-799 LYLEEINPTIKEIT
+799 EINPKIKEIT
-813 DRLKNNKIDI
+813 DRLNNNKIDI
-823 EKFKRKLKKENKD
+823 EKFKKKLKEENKD

>member
-1 MQKKTKITLKK
+1 MKKKIIFKK
-12 LFEWILINIPIAF
+12 VFEWFLINIPVAF
-25 FINEILKDKKNVI
+25 FINEILGDKKNI
-38 VFSNW
+38 ITFSNW

-49 ILPFTIIILKKKF
+49 ILPFVIVTLKKKF
-62 KTKKYLY
+62 KIEKYLFDY
-69 VYSMYFFSI
+69 LKYFLSIVCAQIIVYKLKEYDDIKDLQI
-78 IFFQIFIYKF
+78 IFSCC
-88 KIFNQIKNLAY
+88 
-99 LVYKTIYHNEV
+99 
-110 KGVVPPPIV
+110 
-119 IYLILFITLFCGF
+119 ILFKFLFGDF
-132 IVNYIKKYKKI
+132 ISRYVEKYKNNDNVNKI
-143 DTDNQD
+143 
-149 KSGLIDSRNQDL
+149 KSNLINSRKQDL
-161 KKLKNILDN
+161 DNLKNILDS
-170 TLDSIIVD
+170 TLDSIIID

-185 TFFIKEFMRVYER
+185 TFFIKKFMEKYNT
-198 NYEFIYIKTP
+198 NYEFIYIKAP
-208 YFQTREEFRK
+208 YFQTRQEFRK
-218 IFLTELNK
+218 VFLTELNK

-246 IEIQGIK
+246 IEIQGIT

-268 VKKMCKLEQK
+268 VKKMCKLDK
-278 IIVVLD
+278 RIVIVLD

-300 FIGEINIELREK
+300 FIGEMNIELKEK
-312 IGIITL
+312 IRLITL

-326 KVISHTEDKEGEN
+326 KVQNHTEKKEGED

-353 VNIKELIEYFCED
+353 INIEELIEYFCKD
-366 ENLSKIIKQC
+366 KNLQNIIKQC
-376 TEAIEKYYLISFNSE
+376 KQAIEKYYD
-391 NLENYEKNSKE
+391 LEVGEERYGEQKE
-402 EIKQNKIYFSRQTFR
+402 QKEQKKQNITYLSKQTFR
-417 NIERIVKNIS
+417 NIERLIKNI
-427 NINVD
+427 NININ
-432 ELIGNKEIYK
+432 ENEIIENNENNEIYK

-485 LERYNQFIYSC
+485 FERYNQFIYSC

-506 KTQNFFSKYQN
+506 KTQNYFSKYQN

-607 NKYLLIREFCKFLY
+607 NKDLLIREFCKFLY
-621 SLSLISLKEFSDII
+621 SLSLIFLKEFSDII
-635 KLIQTNDIS
+635 KLIQTNDDS

-674 NETSQPLKYNTLIS
+674 NETSQPSKYNTLNS

-700 DDLESLLNAIKEAEK
+700 DDVNPLLKAFKEAENEYK
-715 EFKDDTWYT
+715 EDAWIT
-724 IEKYDFIVDI
+724 ILGMSFDFIVDV
-734 EEIFNQGNLDL
+734 ENSFNQDDLNLDIE
-745 DSLLKKYLFK
+745 SKKYLDK
-755 FHKNE
+755 FYKNK
-760 DENTKLIEY
+760 KLVNHVKI
-769 IKLIKYIKT
+769 
-778 LRENNIIKVN
+778 LRENSIIKANVH
-788 IQHIVNLNILK
+788 HIINLNILK
-799 LYLEEINPTIKEIT
+799 LDLEEINSTINEIT
-813 DRLKNNKIDI
+813 DRLKNNNIDI
-823 EKFKRKLKKENKD
+823 EKFKKKLKEENKD
-836 KYEEWKDILNELKT
+836 KYEEWKDILNELV
-850 K
+850 

>member
-12 LFEWILINIPIAF
+12 LLEWFLINIPITF

-49 ILPFTIIILKKKF
+49 ILPFTIIILKKNF
-62 KTKKYLY
+62 KTEKYLY
-69 VYSMYFFSI
+69 NYLMYSFSV
-78 IFFQIFIYKF
+78 IFFQTFIYKF

-99 LVYKTIYHNEV
+99 LVYKTIDRN
-110 KGVVPPPIV
+110 KIKDVVSIA
-119 IYLILFITLFCGF
+119 ICFILFIILLYGF
-132 IVNYIKKYKKI
+132 IINYINKYQKI
-143 DTDNQD
+143 DTNNQD
-149 KSGLIDSRNQDL
+149 KSNLITSRNQDL
-161 KKLKNILDN
+161 EKLKNILDN
-170 TLDSIIVD
+170 TLDSIIID

-185 TFFIKEFMRVYER
+185 TFFIKEFMKVYER
-198 NYEFIYIKTP
+198 NYEFIYIKAP

-218 IFLTELNK
+218 VFLTELNK
-226 VFIKNGIFN
+226 VFTKSGIFN

-246 IEIQGIK
+246 IEIQGIT

-268 VKKMCKLEQK
+268 VKKMCKLDK
-278 IIVVLD
+278 RVVIVLD

-312 IGIITL
+312 IGLITL

-326 KVISHTEDKEGEN
+326 KVQSHTEDKEGEN
-339 YLEKYFDKKFYLQK
+339 YLDKYFDKKFYLQK
-353 VNIKELIEYFCED
+353 VNNEELIEYFCED

-376 TEAIEKYYLISFNSE
+376 KKAIEEHYLLFLNSE
-391 NLENYEKNSKE
+391 TLEIYEENFKE
-402 EIKQNKIYFSRQTFR
+402 EVKQNKIYLSRQTFR
-417 NIERIVKNIS
+417 NIERLVKNIS
-427 NINVD
+427 NINID
-432 ELIGNKEIYK
+432 KTIENKEIYK
-442 KIFILF
+442 KIFVLF

-459 ENLKI
+459 ENLEIDPKI
-464 DSKMESLLNNIFIY
+464 KSLLNNIFIY

-485 LERYNQFIYSC
+485 FERYYQFINSC

-506 KTQNFFSKYQN
+506 KTQNYFSKYQN
-517 IKNFITGKSINNSE
+517 IKNFITKKSINNSK

-559 IRDNKISKY
+559 IRDNRISKY

-581 KLYLDDITTFIEI
+581 KLYPDDITTFIEI
-594 INNKSNN
+594 SNNKSNN
-601 CGSTYI
+601 CDNSSI
-607 NKYLLIREFCKFLY
+607 NKYSLITLICKFL
-621 SLSLISLKEFSDII
+621 LRLNLISLKELREIAKLNENNNLSD
-635 KLIQTNDIS
+635 
-644 LLEEKIFEKFNQ
+644 EKIFEKFNQ
-656 HKNKQEIYKIL
+656 HKNKQEIDKIL
-667 NFISEIY
+667 EFISKIY
-674 NETSQPLKYNTLIS
+674 NETSSISKYNILMY
-688 NIKIGIENFKFN
+688 NIKLGIINFKFKN
-700 DDLESLLNAIKEAEK
+700 DLKSLLNALKEAEK

-734 EEIFNQGNLDL
+734 EEIFNQRNPNLDS
-745 DSLLKKYLFK
+745 SLKEYLFQ

-769 IKLIKYIKT
+769 IKT
-778 LRENNIIKVN
+778 LRENNIIKAN
-788 IQHIVNLNILK
+788 IQYIVDLNILELDWK
-799 LYLEEINPTIKEIT
+799 EINSTIKEIT
-813 DRLKNNKIDI
+813 DRLKNNNIDI
-823 EKFKRKLKKENKD
+823 EKFKKKLKEENKD

>member
-12 LFEWILINIPIAF
+12 LLEWFLINIPIAF
-25 FINEILKDKKNVI
+25 FINEILKDKKKVI

-62 KTKKYLY
+62 KTEKYLY
-69 VYSMYFFSI
+69 NYLMYSFSI
-78 IFFQIFIYKF
+78 IFFEIFIYKF
-88 KIFNQIKNLAY
+88 KIFDKIKNLAY
-99 LVYKTIYHNEV
+99 LVYKTIYHNEL

-143 DTDNQD
+143 DIDNQD
-149 KSGLIDSRNQDL
+149 KSGLIDSRKQDL
-161 KKLKNILDN
+161 EKLKNILDN
-170 TLDSIIVD
+170 TLDSIIID

-185 TFFIKEFMRVYER
+185 TFFIKEFMKVYER
-198 NYEFIYIKTP
+198 NYEFIYIKAP
-208 YFQTREEFRK
+208 YFRTREEFRK
-218 IFLTELNK
+218 VFLTELNK
-226 VFIKNGIFN
+226 VFTKSGIFN

-246 IEIQGIK
+246 IEIQGIT

-268 VKKMCKLEQK
+268 VKKMCKLDK
-278 IIVVLD
+278 RIVIVLD

-300 FIGEINIELREK
+300 FIGEINIELGKK
-312 IGIITL
+312 IGLITL
-318 SSYNKLNE
+318 SSYNKLN
-326 KVISHTEDKEGEN
+326 KKIQNHTEKKEGED

-353 VNIKELIEYFCED
+353 VNGEELIEYFCKD
-366 ENLSKIIKQC
+366 KNLQKIIKQC
-376 TEAIEKYYLISFNSE
+376 KQAIENYYD
-391 NLENYEKNSKE
+391 LEVE
-402 EIKQNKIYFSRQTFR
+402 KQNITYLSKQTFR
-417 NIERIVKNIS
+417 NIERLIKNI
-427 NINVD
+427 NINISIN
-432 ELIGNKEIYK
+432 EIIENKEIYE

-448 EIFELLLPESW
+448 EIFELLLPKSW
-459 ENLKI
+459 ENLKR
-464 DSKMESLLNNIFIY
+464 DKMELLLNNIFIY

-485 LERYNQFIYSC
+485 SERYNQFIYSC
-496 ANEVLNYKKS
+496 ADEVLNYKKS
-506 KTQNFFSKYQN
+506 KTQNYFSKYQN
-517 IKNFITGKSINNSE
+517 IKNFITKKSINKSE

-559 IRDNKISKY
+559 IRDNRISKY

-581 KLYLDDITTFIEI
+581 KLYLDDITTFIEK
-594 INNKSNN
+594 INNKSYN
-601 CGSTYI
+601 CGSTFI
-607 NKYLLIREFCKFLY
+607 NKYLLISEFCKFLY
-621 SLSLISLKEFSDII
+621 SLSLISLKELSDII
-635 KLIQTNDIS
+635 KLIQTNNINLS
-644 LLEEKIFEKFNQ
+644 EEKIFEKFNQ

-674 NETSQPLKYNTLIS
+674 NETSQTLEYNTLNS
-688 NIKIGIENFKFN
+688 NIKIGIKNFKFN
-700 DDLESLLNAIKEAEK
+700 DDVNSLLKAFKEAENEYK
-715 EFKDDTWYT
+715 EDAWFT
-724 IEKYDFIVDI
+724 ILGMHFDFIVDV
-734 EEIFNQGNLDL
+734 ENSFNQDDLNLDIE
-745 DSLLKKYLFK
+745 SKKYLDK
-755 FHKNE
+755 FYKNK
-760 DENTKLIEY
+760 KLVNYVNI
-769 IKLIKYIKT
+769 
-778 LRENNIIKVN
+778 LRENNIIKENVR
-788 IQHIVNLNILK
+788 HIINLNILK
-799 LYLEEINPTIKEIT
+799 LNLKEINPKIKDIT

>member
-1 MQKKTKITLKK
+1 MKKKIIFKK
-12 LFEWILINIPIAF
+12 IFEWFLINIPIAF
-25 FINEILKDKKNVI
+25 FINEILGDKKNI
-38 VFSNW
+38 ITFSNW

-49 ILPFTIIILKKKF
+49 ILPFVIVTLKKKF
-62 KTKKYLY
+62 KIEKYLFDY
-69 VYSMYFFSI
+69 LKYFLSIVCAQIIVYKLKEYDNIKDLQI
-78 IFFQIFIYKF
+78 IFSCC
-88 KIFNQIKNLAY
+88 
-99 LVYKTIYHNEV
+99 
-110 KGVVPPPIV
+110 
-119 IYLILFITLFCGF
+119 ILFKFLFGDF
-132 IVNYIKKYKKI
+132 ISRYVEKYENNDNVNKI
-143 DTDNQD
+143 RSN
-149 KSGLIDSRNQDL
+149 LINSREQDL
-161 KKLKNILDN
+161 DNLKNILDN
-170 TLDSIIVD
+170 TLDSIIID

-185 TFFIKEFMRVYER
+185 TFFIKKFMEKYNT
-198 NYEFIYIKTP
+198 NYEFIYIKAP

-218 IFLTELNK
+218 VFLTELNK

-246 IEIQGIK
+246 VEIQGIT

-268 VKKMCKLEQK
+268 VKKMCKLDK
-278 IIVVLD
+278 KIVVILD

-312 IGIITL
+312 IGLITL

-353 VNIKELIEYFCED
+353 VNIQELIEYFCED

-376 TEAIEKYYLISFNSE
+376 KEAIEKYYLISFNSE
-391 NLENYEKNSKE
+391 NLENYEKNFKE
-402 EIKQNKIYFSRQTFR
+402 EIKQNKIYFSKQTFR

-448 EIFELLLPESW
+448 EIFELLLPKSW

-485 LERYNQFIYSC
+485 FEKYNPFIYSC

-506 KTQNFFSKYQN
+506 KTQNYFSKYQN
-517 IKNFITGKSINNSE
+517 IKNFITGKYINNDES
-531 NILIEE
+531 ILIEE

-607 NKYLLIREFCKFLY
+607 NKDLLIREFCKFLY

-635 KLIQTNDIS
+635 KLIQTNDDS

-667 NFISEIY
+667 DFISEIY
-674 NETSQPLKYNTLIS
+674 NETSQTSKYNTLNS
-688 NIKIGIENFKFN
+688 NIKIGIKNFKFN
-700 DDLESLLNAIKEAEK
+700 DDVNSLLKAFKEAENEYK
-715 EFKDDTWYT
+715 EDAWFT
-724 IEKYDFIVDI
+724 ILGMHFDFIVDV
-734 EEIFNQGNLDL
+734 ENSFNQDDLNLDIE
-745 DSLLKKYLFK
+745 SKKYLDK
-755 FHKNE
+755 FYKNK
-760 DENTKLIEY
+760 KLVNYVKI
-769 IKLIKYIKT
+769 
-778 LRENNIIKVN
+778 LRENSIIKVN
-788 IQHIVNLNILK
+788 VHHIINLNILK
-799 LYLEEINPTIKEIT
+799 LDLKEINPTINEIT
-813 DRLKNNKIDI
+813 DRLKNNNIDI
-823 EKFKRKLKKENKD
+823 EKFKKKLKEENKD
-836 KYEEWKDILNELKT
+836 KYEEWKDILNELV
-850 K
+850 

>member
-1 MQKKTKITLKK
+1 MKKKIIFKK
-12 LFEWILINIPIAF
+12 VFEWFLINIPVAF
-25 FINEILKDKKNVI
+25 FINEILGDKKNI
-38 VFSNW
+38 ITFSNW

-49 ILPFTIIILKKKF
+49 ILPFTITILKKKF
-62 KTKKYLY
+62 KIEKYLFDY
-69 VYSMYFFSI
+69 LKYFFSI
-78 IFFQIFIYKF
+78 VCAQII
-88 KIFNQIKNLAY
+88 
-99 LVYKTIYHNEV
+99 VYKLKKYDNIKDLQIILSCWILIT
-110 KGVVPPPIV
+110 
-119 IYLILFITLFCGF
+119 ILFGDF
-132 IVNYIKKYKKI
+132 ISRYIEKYENNDSDNVNKI
-143 DTDNQD
+143 GSN
-149 KSGLIDSRNQDL
+149 LINSREQDL
-161 KKLKNILDN
+161 DNLKNILDN
-170 TLDSIIVD
+170 TLDSIIID

-185 TFFIKEFMRVYER
+185 TFFIKKFMEKYNT
-198 NYEFIYIKTP
+198 NYEFIYIKAP

-218 IFLTELNK
+218 VFLTELNK

-246 IEIQGIK
+246 VEIQGIT

-268 VKKMCKLEQK
+268 VKKMCKLDKK
-278 IIVVLD
+278 IVVVLD

-312 IGIITL
+312 IGLISL

-353 VNIKELIEYFCED
+353 VNGEELIEYFCKD
-366 ENLSKIIKQC
+366 KDLQKIIKQC
-376 TEAIEKYYLISFNSE
+376 EQAIQKHYLVVF
-391 NLENYEKNSKE
+391 NLEVEKGEQKE
-402 EIKQNKIYFSRQTFR
+402 QKEQKKQKETYLLKQTFR
-417 NIERIVKNIS
+417 NIERLVKNIS
-427 NINVD
+427 NINID
-432 ELIGNKEIYK
+432 KTIENKEIYK
-442 KIFILF
+442 KIFVLF

-459 ENLKI
+459 ENLEIDPKI
-464 DSKMESLLNNIFIY
+464 KSLLDNIFIY

-485 LERYNQFIYSC
+485 FEGYNQFIYSC

-506 KTQNFFSKYQN
+506 KTQNYFSKYQN

-537 YLETAKIFKFSEDEK
+537 YLETAKFFKFSEDEK

-559 IRDNKISKY
+559 IRDNRISKY

-581 KLYLDDITTFIEI
+581 KLYPDDITTFIEI

-601 CGSTYI
+601 CDNSSI
-607 NKYLLIREFCKFLY
+607 NKYSLITLICKFL
-621 SLSLISLKEFSDII
+621 LRLNLISLKELGEIAKLNEDNNLSD
-635 KLIQTNDIS
+635 
-644 LLEEKIFEKFNQ
+644 EKIFEKFNQ

-667 NFISEIY
+667 EFISKIY
-674 NETSQPLKYNTLIS
+674 NETSSISKYNILMY
-688 NIKIGIENFKFN
+688 NIKLGIINFKFKN
-700 DDLESLLNAIKEAEK
+700 DLESLLNALKEAEK

-734 EEIFNQGNLDL
+734 EEIFNQRNPNLD
-745 DSLLKKYLFK
+745 SSLKKYLFQ

-769 IKLIKYIKT
+769 IKT
-778 LRENNIIKVN
+778 LRENNIIKAN
-788 IQHIVNLNILK
+788 IQYILNLNILELDWK
-799 LYLEEINPTIKEIT
+799 EINPTINEIT
-813 DRLKNNKIDI
+813 DKLKNNNIDI
-823 EKFKRKLKKENKD
+823 EKFKKKLKEENKD
-836 KYEEWKDILNELKT
+836 KYEEWKDILNELV
-850 K
+850 

>member
-1 MQKKTKITLKK
+1 MGSVQFDYLKYFLSIVCAQIIVHKLKEYDDIKDLQIIFSCCILFKLLFGDFISRYVEKYKNNDNVNKIGSN
-12 LFEWILINIPIAF
+12 LIN
-25 FINEILKDKKNVI
+25 
-38 VFSNW
+38 
-43 IILFLL
+43 
-49 ILPFTIIILKKKF
+49 
-62 KTKKYLY
+62 
-69 VYSMYFFSI
+69 
-78 IFFQIFIYKF
+78 
-88 KIFNQIKNLAY
+88 
-99 LVYKTIYHNEV
+99 
-110 KGVVPPPIV
+110 
-119 IYLILFITLFCGF
+119 
-132 IVNYIKKYKKI
+132 
-143 DTDNQD
+143 
-149 KSGLIDSRNQDL
+149 SREQDL
-161 KKLKNILDN
+161 DNLKNILDN
-170 TLDSIIVD
+170 TLDSIIID

-185 TFFIKEFMRVYER
+185 TFFIKKFMEKYNT
-198 NYEFIYIKTP
+198 NYEFIYIKAP

-218 IFLTELNK
+218 VFLTELNK

-246 IEIQGIK
+246 VEIQGIT

-268 VKKMCKLEQK
+268 VKKMCKLDKK
-278 IIVVLD
+278 IVVVLD

-312 IGIITL
+312 IGLISL

-353 VNIKELIEYFCED
+353 VNGEELIEYFCED
-366 ENLSKIIKQC
+366 KNLLKIIKQC
-376 TEAIEKYYLISFNSE
+376 KKAIEEHYLISSNSE
-391 NLENYEKNSKE
+391 ILEIYEKNFKE
-402 EIKQNKIYFSRQTFR
+402 DIKKQNKIYLSKQTFR
-417 NIERIVKNIS
+417 NIERLIKNI
-427 NINVD
+427 NISVN
-432 ELIGNKEIYK
+432 EIIGDKEIYE

-464 DSKMESLLNNIFIY
+464 DSKIESLLDNIFIY
-478 KDNPEIN
+478 KDKLEIN
-485 LERYNQFIYSC
+485 FEGYNQFIYSC

-506 KTQNFFSKYQN
+506 KTQNYFSKYQN

-559 IRDNKISKY
+559 IGDNKISKY

-601 CGSTYI
+601 YGNTYI

-635 KLIQTNDIS
+635 KLIQTNDDS

-667 NFISEIY
+667 DFISEIY
-674 NETSQPLKYNTLIS
+674 NETSQTSKYNTLNS
-688 NIKIGIENFKFN
+688 NIKIGIKNFISN
-700 DDLESLLNAIKEAEK
+700 DDVNSLLKAFEEAENEYK
-715 EFKDDTWYT
+715 EDAWFT
-724 IEKYDFIVDI
+724 ILGMRFDFINEI
-734 EEIFNQGNLDL
+734 ENIFNTKDLDL
-745 DSLLKKYLFK
+745 DNELKKYLYQSY
-755 FHKNE
+755 KNE

-769 IKLIKYIKT
+769 IKT
-778 LRENNIIKVN
+778 LRENSIIKANVH
-788 IQHIVNLNILK
+788 HIINLNILRLDLK
-799 LYLEEINPTIKEIT
+799 EINLTIKEIT
-813 DRLKNNKIDI
+813 DRLKNNKVNI
-823 EKFKRKLKKENKD
+823 EKFKKKLKEENKD
-836 KYEEWKDILNELKT
+836 KYEEWKDILNELV
-850 K
+850 